1 MQILML
7 GNGFDIEHK
16 LPTQYKDFLE
26 FTKEF
31 LQIIT
36 SEDKS
41 QSIAGITDSK
51 RKSFFEKIFSG
62 EKEEIRATLERSV
75 KDNKWIQYFL
85 KNQVYL
91 RENWIDFESEI
102 SKIIVLLEKAKKS
115 YENVAAFPTERVPC
129 PKEFVFFCKEM
140 WKLGKNGEVSHIS
153 GEVFYHSKEELLA
166 DLNKLIKALEIY
178 LADYVGTLEVNIYNR
193 DIAKLNPTH
202 VLSFN
207 YTNTYERVYDN
218 GCRNIQ
224 YDFIHGQAMK
234 NNSDASNMVLGID
247 EYFIEEERSKNVEFI
262 EFQKYYQRM
271 QKKTKCDYKEWKEK
285 ITEVRKQNKKE
296 KVELYIFGHSLDS
309 TDKDVLLE
317 FLQNDGITT
326 TIFYYNQTAYERC
339 LANLVKILGAN
350 ELAAQMYGKEKTIK
364 FVQQAPSEK
373 IENSEFDIKNDTL
386 KIYRL
391 AEFDDTQITN
401 LIEKVQKKIMSRE
414 MEYFSSQERVISLFD
429 ALNAW
434 GLCSKQQKEILLEIA
449 KGFASAEKLL
459 HHNSEKWHDYDYRG
473 DTGCPRETFKFLSA
487 VNKYNEE
494 IFSTDIIDIKQATEI
509 DVIKSYEYQYDIDE
523 EKFELILNKLIHE
536 VGSKEADGKYIWKSI
551 CRIACN
557 NMVVAKSVIKKKLAT
572 CIDIVEKIR
581 LKELYEYCEE
591 TEFYLEQ
598 EQEYMRNQELYGNV

>member
-1 MQILML
+1 
-7 GNGFDIEHK
+7 
-16 LPTQYKDFLE
+16 
-26 FTKEF
+26 
-31 LQIIT
+31 
-36 SEDKS
+36 
-41 QSIAGITDSK
+41 
-51 RKSFFEKIFSG
+51 
-62 EKEEIRATLERSV
+62 
-75 KDNKWIQYFL
+75 
-85 KNQVYL
+85 
-91 RENWIDFESEI
+91 
-102 SKIIVLLEKAKKS
+102 
-115 YENVAAFPTERVPC
+115 
-129 PKEFVFFCKEM
+129 
-140 WKLGKNGEVSHIS
+140 
-153 GEVFYHSKEELLA
+153 
-166 DLNKLIKALEIY
+166 
-178 LADYVGTLEVNIYNR
+178 
-193 DIAKLNPTH
+193 
-202 VLSFN
+202 
-207 YTNTYERVYDN
+207 
-218 GCRNIQ
+218 
-224 YDFIHGQAMK
+224 
-234 NNSDASNMVLGID
+234 
-247 EYFIEEERSKNVEFI
+247 
-262 EFQKYYQRM
+262 
-271 QKKTKCDYKEWKEK
+271 
-285 ITEVRKQNKKE
+285 
-296 KVELYIFGHSLDS
+296 
-309 TDKDVLLE
+309 
-317 FLQNDGITT
+317 
-326 TIFYYNQTAYERC
+326 
-339 LANLVKILGAN
+339 
-350 ELAAQMYGKEKTIK
+350 MYGKEKTIK